1 MDDVVG
7 AEVVQAAV
15 VVQSGLAAAPHDV
28 VLEGDSAGGLVA
40 VQPGRVVVKSLR
52 VVDQVVINLVNPVI
66 MLSLEN
72 VYFLHGRMCS
82 RCPQGFPRLCRCTP
96 LQCKPPRNR

>member
-15 VVQSGLAAAPHDV
+15 VVQSRRAAAPHDV

-52 VVDQVVINLVNPVI
+52 VVDQVVINLVNPVSI
-66 MLSLEN
+66 SLET
-72 VYFLHGRMCS
+72 VCSLHGRMCS
-82 RCPQGFPRLCRCTP
+82 RCPLGFPRWCRCNP